1 MSVAL
6 VVYLC
11 QMSFLYPTFLFG
23 LLALAIP
30 IAIHLFNFRRT
41 RKVYFTNVAF
51 LKEVKTSTN
60 SFRRLK
66 QWLILASRI
75 LFLTFLVLAFAQPFV
90 SNPKRQGIVNQ
101 GNTAIYLDNSLS
113 MQNEA
118 GKRQYLQ
125 LATEEADGL
134 LGTLPK
140 TPSVQLLTNDFE
152 SRDQYLAT
160 PDKLKDRLTE
170 VNFSPSSRTL
180 ESIYKRQNNL
190 ISRTSQ
196 SAQNQFIWFS
206 DFQRSTVGDLSR
218 LTLDTNSRVFIVP
231 IQTEETANVYVDSVW
246 LATPFV
252 KEMETNTLN
261 VRIVNAGS
269 DAVKNLPFKLFLDD
283 KQVSSS
289 SVSIDPNSPQVAT
302 FDFTVKERGLKKGR
316 ISFEDY
322 PVTFDN
328 DYFFV
333 LNASPVVNI
342 VHLFGSGSGNYI
354 PNLFSSETIFQVRSL
369 NAQNADPTLLNTA
382 DLAILDGVTE
392 LGGSLP
398 GSLEAFVKRG
408 GSLVIFP
415 PATNA
420 ATYGSLLGRLGVPNP
435 ATRNPE
441 PRTGVSPTPQTASL
455 GDAGLLEAPDTR
467 NPFFE
472 AIFESTPQKER
483 MAMPTARPLWE
494 WTSRGAALLRFRN
507 GNPFLSRFDI
517 QRGKVY
523 LCASPLNDTY
533 TTFPK
538 HALFVPIFYKIAALS
553 KTQERLSY
561 SFQEPSIVVEINE
574 TTGKEPVFRLKSGN
588 LELIPA
594 QRISGKQLIFDLPEN
609 PQTGSKQ
616 LAEAGYYELTLDGKT
631 QKILAFNYDKKE
643 SQPASYSTAE
653 LKQIFSRYKNVQVF
667 NALNEGEF
675 VSEFKAENQGRNLW
689 KYCLIAA
696 LAFLLAEILIIRF
709 VKG

>member
-1 MSVAL
+1 
-6 VVYLC
+6 
-11 QMSFLYPTFLFG
+11 MSFLYPSFLFG
-23 LLALAIP
+23 LLAVAIP

-75 LFLTFLVLAFAQPFV
+75 LFITSLVLAFAQPFIR
-90 SNPKRQGIVNQ
+90 NPKRQGLNSQ
-101 GNTAIYLDNSLS
+101 GNTGIYLDNSLS
-113 MQNEA
+113 MQNES

-125 LATEEADGL
+125 LATDEADAL
-134 LGTLPK
+134 LSTLPK
-140 TPSVQLLTNDFE
+140 TPSIQLLTNDFE

-170 VNFSPSSRTL
+170 VSFSPTSRTL
-180 ESIYKRQNNL
+180 ESVYKRQHNL

-196 SAQNQFIWFS
+196 SVQNQLIWFS
-206 DFQRSTVGDLSR
+206 DFQKSTTGNLNRLVMDTSSR
-218 LTLDTNSRVFIVP
+218 LFLVP
-231 IQTEETANVYVDSVW
+231 VQTEETANIFVDSVW

-252 KEMETNTLN
+252 KEMETNTLH
-261 VRIVNAGS
+261 VRLVNTGKE
-269 DAVKNLPFKLFLDD
+269 AVKSLPVKLFLDD

-289 SVSIDPNSPQVAT
+289 SVNLEPNSPQVSA
-302 FDFTVKERGLKKGR
+302 FDFTVKERGLKRGR

-328 DYFFV
+328 DYYFV
-333 LNASPVVNI
+333 LNASPVINI
-342 VHLFGSGSGNYI
+342 VHLFGTSSGSYVQ
-354 PNLFSSETIFQVRSL
+354 NLFSSETIFQARSL

-382 DLAILDGVTE
+382 DLAILDGVTDVS
-392 LGGSLP
+392 GSLP
-398 GSLEAFVKRG
+398 AAIETFVKRG
-408 GSLVIFP
+408 GSLLIFP
-415 PATNA
+415 PATN
-420 ATYGSLLGRLGVPNP
+420 GSSYSALLSRLGVPNP
-435 ATRNPE
+435 LISKGGGSEAIE
-441 PRTGVSPTPQTASL
+441 P
-455 GDAGLLEAPDTR
+455 PDTK

-472 AIFESTPQKER
+472 AIFENTTQKDR
-483 MAMPTARPLWE
+483 MAMPTAQPVWQ
-494 WTSRGAALLRFRN
+494 WNSRGSSLLRFKN
-507 GNPFLSRFDI
+507 GSSFLSRFDV

-523 LCASPLNDTY
+523 LCASPLSDDF
-533 TTFPK
+533 TTFQK
-538 HALFVPIFYKIAALS
+538 HALFVPVLYKIAALS
-553 KTQERLSY
+553 KMQERLSF
-561 SFQEPSIVVEINE
+561 SFQEQSIAVEINE
-574 TTGKEPVFRLKSGN
+574 IGKEPVFRLKSGK
-588 LELIPA
+588 LELIPT
-594 QRISGKQLIFDLPEN
+594 QRISGKQLIFDIPEN

-616 LAEAGYYELTLDGKT
+616 LAEAGYYELTLAGKV

-643 SQPASYSTAE
+643 SQPESYSTAE

>member
-1 MSVAL
+1 
-6 VVYLC
+6 
-11 QMSFLYPTFLFG
+11 MSFLYPTFLFG
-23 LLALAIP
+23 LLAVALP

-66 QWLILASRI
+66 QWLILTTRI
-75 LFLTFLVLAFAQPFV
+75 LFIVFLVLAFAQPFIR
-90 SNPKRQGIVNQ
+90 NPKQQGIASQ
-101 GNTAIYLDNSLS
+101 GNTSIYLDNSLS

-118 GKRQYLQ
+118 GKKQYLQ
-125 LATEEADGL
+125 LATAEADAL
-134 LGTLPK
+134 LNTLPQN
-140 TPSVQLLTNDFE
+140 PSLQLLTNDFE

-170 VNFSPSSRTL
+170 VNFSPTSRTL

-196 SAQNQFIWFS
+196 SLQNQFIWFS
-206 DFQRSTVGDLSR
+206 DFQKSTVGDLNK
-218 LTLDTNSRVFIVP
+218 LTLDTNSRIFMVP
-231 IQTEETANVYVDSVW
+231 IQTEEIANVYVDSVW

-261 VRIVNAGS
+261 VRLVNAGK
-269 DAVKNLPFKLFLDD
+269 DAIKNLPVKLFLDE
-283 KQVSSS
+283 KQVSSA
-289 SVSIDPNSPQVAT
+289 SVSIEPNSQQVSL
-302 FDFTVKERGLKKGR
+302 FDFTVKERGIKKGR
-316 ISFEDY
+316 ITFEDY

-328 DYFFV
+328 DFFFV
-333 LNASPVVNI
+333 LNASPVINI
-342 VHLFGSGSGNYI
+342 VHLYGSGSGNYI
-354 PNLFSSETIFQVRSL
+354 PNVFSNETIFQIRSL

-382 DLAILDGVTE
+382 DLAILDGITE

-398 GSLEAFVKRG
+398 TSLEAFVKRG
-408 GSLVIFP
+408 GSLVVFP
-415 PATNA
+415 PTANSSA
-420 ATYGSLLGRLGVPNP
+420 YSSLLGRLGVPSP
-435 ATRNPE
+435 ANKP
-441 PRTGVSPTPQTASL
+441 SS
-455 GDAGLLEAPDTR
+455 AGSGLETLEAPDTK
-467 NPFFE
+467 NPFFD
-472 AIFESTPQKER
+472 AIFESTTQKER
-483 MAMPTARPLWE
+483 MAMPTAKSVWE
-494 WTSRGAALLRFRN
+494 WTGRGASLLRFRN
-507 GNPFLSRFDI
+507 GSPFLSRFEV

-523 LCASPLNDTY
+523 LCASPLVDAY

-538 HALFVPIFYKIAALS
+538 HALFVPVLYKIAAQS

-561 SFQEPSIVVEINE
+561 SFQEPSIAVEINE
-574 TTGKEPVFRLKSGN
+574 TGKEPVFRLKSGN
-588 LELIPA
+588 LELIPS

-616 LAEAGYYELTLDGKT
+616 LAEAGYYELTLEGKT

-643 SQPASYSTAE
+643 SQPESYTTTE

-667 NALNEGEF
+667 DALNEGEF
-675 VSEFKAENQGRNLW
+675 VSEFKAESQGRNLW

-696 LAFLLAEILIIRF
+696 LVFLLAEILIIRF